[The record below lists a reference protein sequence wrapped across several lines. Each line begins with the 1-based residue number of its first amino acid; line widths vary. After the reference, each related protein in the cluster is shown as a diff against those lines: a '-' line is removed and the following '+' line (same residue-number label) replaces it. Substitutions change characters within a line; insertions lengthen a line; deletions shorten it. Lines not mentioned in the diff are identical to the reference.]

1 MTDEE
6 KLAIEI
12 VNNLDTEIYD
22 CEGYCVSIYDQME
35 SACLAG
41 IKAGKPKWHNL
52 REDPKDLPKEGLE
65 VLVLYSNTYGDGGCI
80 VNKHT
85 LNYELAQ
92 YINDEED
99 TSEWYWVET
108 GTDYDIHEVIA
119 WCELPK
125 FEE

>member
-22 CEGYCVSIYDQME
+22 CEGSCVSIYDYME

-41 IKAGKPKWHNL
+41 IKAGKPKWHDL
-52 REDPKDLPKEGLE
+52 RKSPNDLPKESDRYLCYWEGGEQWIMDFEAE
-65 VLVLYSNTYGDGGCI
+65 VNSFGYWCNVYDKQSLGFVDSVFETIKERG
-80 VNKHT
+80 
-85 LNYELAQ
+85 
-92 YINDEED
+92 ED
-99 TSEWYWVET
+99 
-108 GTDYDIHEVIA
+108 EVIA

-125 FEE
+125 FKE